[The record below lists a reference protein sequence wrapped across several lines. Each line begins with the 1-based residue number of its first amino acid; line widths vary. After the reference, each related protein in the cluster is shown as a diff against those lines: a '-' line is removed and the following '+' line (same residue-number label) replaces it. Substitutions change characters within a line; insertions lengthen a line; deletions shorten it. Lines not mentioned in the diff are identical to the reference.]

1 MISGSL
7 TVDDMRLIAAI
18 GDLFAECPE
27 RPISLTEISSR
38 LKSRGFAVGNGMTR
52 ELNDLET
59 KIGGKLQCGK
69 ILLNRQKRGSTLTLV
84 GQEIVQQIRTVLQT
98 LGEMRRSVDSGRSVV
113 RIGLTNSL
121 ASNMFPRVL
130 KETDFLARH
139 PNVNLEIV
147 EGEPHELVGLWQTR
161 VDFAVGPKDVNNG
174 FLSKPLF
181 RCKRVLLYSRNV
193 QYKKTSPG
201 RSDFADSSLRVAG
214 LNTFACNLAGGF
226 PGMANSEKSRFNL
239 FGREILTVVTV
250 RQACEC
256 QCQGHQV
263 QKLTIFSLNVA
274 WFGHTAFSDQL
285 WGIRAFSDTKNGPA
299 GIPQAR
305 QGNVLDMALSCCQD
319 GGPCIA

>member
-1 MISGSL
+1 MSDPLTDSWSGYL
-7 TVDDMRLIAAI
+7 RPDGRKGVRNLVLVLYTVECARHVAHAIAAGEEDVHVI
-18 GDLFAECPE
+18 GFPGCYDNAYA
-27 RPISLTEISSR
+27 IR
-38 LKSRGFAVGNGMTR
+38 LM
-52 ELNDLET
+52 
-59 KIGGKLQCGK
+59 
-69 ILLNRQKRGSTLTLV
+69 
-84 GQEIVQQIRTVLQT
+84 
-98 LGEMRRSVDSGRSVV
+98 
-113 RIGLTNSL
+113 L
-121 ASNMFPRVL
+121 A
-130 KETDFLARH
+130 LARH
-139 PNVNLEIV
+139 PNVDLEIV

-285 WGIRAFSDTKNGPA
+285 WGIRAFSETKNGPA